1 MSTWEPCQAGLL
13 ALGQASLRPAPLP
26 MVLYLCALARVDFD
40 EACLQAEV
48 CRALEASCIAE
59 GAPGGVAQLNLTHL
73 RVQGRLHTE

>member
-1 MSTWEPCQAGLL
+1 M
-13 ALGQASLRPAPLP
+13 RPVRSPK
-26 MVLYLCALARVDFD
+26 VLYLCALARVNFD
-40 EACLQAEV
+40 QARLQAEV